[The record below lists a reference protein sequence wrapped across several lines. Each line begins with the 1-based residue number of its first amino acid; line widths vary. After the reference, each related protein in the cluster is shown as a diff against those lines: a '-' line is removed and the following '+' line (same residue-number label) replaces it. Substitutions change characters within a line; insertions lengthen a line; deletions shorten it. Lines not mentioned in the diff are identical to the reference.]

1 MVGAIPR
8 QPRRFWGVPD
18 WQVSSAN
25 CANDH
30 LLRSREVNPEQSR
43 VLLQRGKCG
52 RQPGWAVVVYTEGLR
67 LAGTSGGYL
76 DQPHLQPLPINLY

>member
-25 CANDH
+25 CANDC
-30 LLRSREVNPEQSR
+30 LLGGREVNPEQSR
-43 VLLQRGKCG
+43 VLLQRD
-52 RQPGWAVVVYTEGLR
+52 AVLQS
-67 LAGTSGGYL
+67 TS
-76 DQPHLQPLPINLY
+76 

>member
-25 CANDH
+25 CANDR
-30 LLRSREVNPEQSR
+30 LLRGREVNLEESR

-52 RQPGWAVVVYTEGLR
+52 GQPGQAAVLWATQRG
-67 LAGTSGGYL
+67 
-76 DQPHLQPLPINLY
+76 

>member
-30 LLRSREVNPEQSR
+30 RLQSREVNPEQRR
-43 VLLQRGKCG
+43 VLLQRD
-52 RQPGWAVVVYTEGLR
+52 AVLH
-67 LAGTSGGYL
+67 SSS
-76 DQPHLQPLPINLY
+76 